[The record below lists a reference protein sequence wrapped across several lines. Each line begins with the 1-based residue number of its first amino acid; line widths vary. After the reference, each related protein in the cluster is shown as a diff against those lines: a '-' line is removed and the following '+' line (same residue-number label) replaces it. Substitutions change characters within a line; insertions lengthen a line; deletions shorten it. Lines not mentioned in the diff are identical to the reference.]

1 MSAFLENAMCNT
13 GEGERSG
20 ETKKKKRR
28 RKGKGDC
35 LRVAG
40 KGEQICPLHNEHFP
54 QKENTQNL
62 RLWKSISLI
71 ISLHTLKV
79 SLYVPSGPST

>member
-1 MSAFLENAMCNT
+1 MTAFLENVMCNT
-13 GEGERSG
+13 GDGERS
-20 ETKKKKRR
+20 EKKKKERK
-28 RKGKGDC
+28 KGKGDY

-40 KGEQICPLHNEHFP
+40 KGEQICPLHSEHFP
-54 QKENTQNL
+54 RKENTQNL

-79 SLYVPSGPST
+79 SLYVPSEPFT